1 VSTVGVEGIGFS
13 TPVEIASRVVGE
25 ILATGEATQPILG
38 IGGTTAFATMA
49 DGGEEPV
56 GVQVEQMSVNSP
68 AADAGIAIGDII
80 SAIDGEKVNTMAAL
94 VANLGTKSAGDT
106 IAVTVAHSALESTVT
121 VTLSNG

>member
-1 VSTVGVEGIGFS
+1 MSTVGVEGIGFS

-106 IAVTVAHSALESTVT
+106 IVVTVAHSALESTVT